1 MHPRPQGFSLK
12 TRVGREKAL
21 ASAGHVHSLN
31 IPEKLIYVQPASQT
45 MSIFSRV
52 WDSKAQDPFNWALFK
67 CYKFMKGRTGSTL
80 SRTKYIKCFIVET
93 SCYRLVLWLN
103 FIVTVELLY
112 DQVESDFVQRQTT
125 MRAFASRIELDWN
138 RIVHQNAS
146 WIRVFSTRALLK
158 PDHETN
164 KSPHRMQVS
173 PPARNDDRSPI
184 WNIWRPLISFLF
196 RG

>member
-1 MHPRPQGFSLK
+1 MQPRPQGFSLK

-80 SRTKYIKCFIVET
+80 SRTNI
-93 SCYRLVLWLN
+93 S
-103 FIVTVELLY
+103 
-112 DQVESDFVQRQTT
+112 
-125 MRAFASRIELDWN
+125 
-138 RIVHQNAS
+138 NAS
-146 WIRVFSTRALLK
+146 
-158 PDHETN
+158 
-164 KSPHRMQVS
+164 
-173 PPARNDDRSPI
+173 
-184 WNIWRPLISFLF
+184 
-196 RG
+196 